1 MKICVLNISGN
12 VGKTTLSVHMLRPRI
27 ADALLFSV
35 ENLNSGIE
43 DFDIAEAQTIKG
55 KRFGDLAD
63 NILLADAA
71 IVDVG
76 ASNVEDFLDLMNQF
90 QGSHEDYDYFV
101 IPTISQEKQIKDTI
115 TTINLVS
122 AMGVPADKIRILF
135 NNVELDDL
143 KELDGFNALFGYHH
157 IQPIFTLNKHAAILR
172 NEVFDGLKQANKTL
186 DVVAADTEDYKAKIR
201 AEGATDEDKEVALR
215 MLALQRLALGA
226 TKNLDQAFT
235 ALFANA

>member
-12 VGKTTLSVHMLRPRI
+12 VGKTTISIHMLRPRI
-27 ADALLFSV
+27 SSASLFSV

-43 DFDIAEAQTIKG
+43 DFNLEEAETIKG

-63 NILLADAA
+63 NILLADCA

-76 ASNVEDFLDLMNQF
+76 ASNVEDFLDLMSQY
-90 QGSHEDYDYFV
+90 QGSHDDYDYFV

-122 AMGVPADKIRILF
+122 EMGVTPEKIRILF
-135 NNVELDDL
+135 NNVELDDA

-157 IQPIFTLNKHAAILR
+157 LKPVFTLSKDATVLK

-186 DVVAADTEDYKAKIR
+186 DVMVADKEDYKAKIR
-201 AEGATDEDKEVALR
+201 AKGATAEDKDEALR

-226 TKNLDQAFT
+226 NDNLDAAFN
-235 ALFANA
+235 ALFSQ